1 MIDMYINSSSSSV
14 LIIVFLM
21 DECDTCYWFSS
32 RGERDC
38 RHLYK

>member
-1 MIDMYINSSSSSV
+1 MLDMCISSSSSSV

-32 RGERDC
+32 AGERD
-38 RHLYK
+38 

>member
-21 DECDTCYWFSS
+21 DESDTCYWFSS

-38 RHLYK
+38 RPLYK